1 MSQRHNICCVGCIH
15 STLNESP
22 MVLRVSLVGAVPEEP
37 SARVSR
43 ARKAPNEPSAR
54 IARVKAPSLRP
65 RADLESAR
73 RTPCSEQFLR
83 QHSWSSGS
91 SPKPSGSQICSG
103 KSGLPILL
111 QQQISKEPA
120 QARRGVRGPARCGP
134 FVCAEGC
141 ALKELRVCLKKQTH

>member
-1 MSQRHNICCVGCIH
+1 
-15 STLNESP
+15 
-22 MVLRVSLVGAVPEEP
+22 MVLRVSRVGAVPEEP

-54 IARVKAPSLRP
+54 IARVKAPSLRR

-91 SPKPSGSQICSG
+91 SPKLSGSQICSG

-111 QQQISKEPA
+111 QQQISEEQA
-120 QARRGVRGPARCGP
+120 QARQGVCGLARCGP

-141 ALKELRVCLKKQTH
+141 ALKELRVWLKKQTH

>member
-1 MSQRHNICCVGCIH
+1 MSQRQYLLCGLCSFCFKRVPYGSPRFARGC
-15 STLNESP
+15 
-22 MVLRVSLVGAVPEEP
+22 
-37 SARVSR
+37 SARRTLCSGRER
-43 ARKAPNEPSAR
+43 AKRPNEPSAR
-54 IARVKAPSLRP
+54 IARVKAPSLRR

-111 QQQISKEPA
+111 QRQISEEQA
-120 QARRGVRGPARCGP
+120 QARQGVRGLARCGP

-141 ALKELRVCLKKQTH
+141 ALKELRVWFKKQTR